1 MFQSMSINC
10 QWCNHILWVIQIM
23 AVHSPHEDSF
33 FSLIFFFHLRE
44 ESGLLLSAPLCFFIV
59 ISVYG

>member
-10 QWCNHILWVIQIM
+10 QWCNHILWVIQIVE
-23 AVHSPHEDSF
+23 VHSPHEDSF
-33 FSLIFFFHLRE
+33 FHFFFFHLRE
-44 ESGLLLSAPLCFFIV
+44 ESGLLLPAPLCFFIV

>member
-10 QWCNHILWVIQIM
+10 QWCNRILWVFQIM

-33 FSLIFFFHLRE
+33 FFFYLIE
-44 ESGLLLSAPLCFFIV
+44 ERGLLLPAPFCFFIV

>member
-23 AVHSPHEDSF
+23 AVHSPHEDF

>member
-10 QWCNHILWVIQIM
+10 QWRNRILWVIQIM
-23 AVHSPHEDSF
+23 AGHSPHEDSF
-33 FSLIFFFHLRE
+33 FHIFFFFYLIE
-44 ESGLLLSAPLCFFIV
+44 ERGLLLPAPFCFFIV

>member
-10 QWCNHILWVIQIM
+10 QWCNRILWVIQIM
-23 AVHSPHEDSF
+23 AVHSPHEDPF
-33 FSLIFFFHLRE
+33 LFFFYLIE
-44 ESGLLLSAPLCFFIV
+44 ERGLLLPAPFCFFIV

>member
-10 QWCNHILWVIQIM
+10 QWCHHILWVIQIM

-33 FSLIFFFHLRE
+33 FHFFFFKLIE
-44 ESGLLLSAPLCFFIV
+44 ESGLLLPTPLWFFIV
-59 ISVYG
+59 ISVSG